1 MRDEAKTAPASD
13 IFYLKKS
20 RTGEKVPFTQ
30 FAERK
35 LNALLKNRENIKF
48 DASRLEA
55 EYDYDTD

>member
-35 LNALLKNRENIKF
+35 LNALLKNKENI
-48 DASRLEA
+48 
-55 EYDYDTD
+55 